1 MEKRPLDYAKA
12 SMDTMM
18 RKWEAPK
25 LPPEGRFHYHQ
36 GVFLSGMY
44 KSYEL
49 CKEEKYFDYI
59 KSWVDAV
66 ITEDGVIKQADMG
79 QFDDM
84 QPGILLYPL
93 YHCTG
98 DARYKK
104 ALDSLMAAI
113 DCYPT
118 TPEGGYFHKAD
129 LPEEMWLDG
138 LYMEGPLRAQYGEEF
153 HHPEYF
159 DEVIFQALTMQK
171 HTPRPV
177 FYIMHGPMTGK

>member
-59 KSWVDAV
+59 KSWVDPSSPKTV
-66 ITEDGVIKQADMG
+66 
-79 QFDDM
+79 
-84 QPGILLYPL
+84 
-93 YHCTG
+93 
-98 DARYKK
+98 
-104 ALDSLMAAI
+104 
-113 DCYPT
+113 
-118 TPEGGYFHKAD
+118 
-129 LPEEMWLDG
+129 
-138 LYMEGPLRAQYGEEF
+138 
-153 HHPEYF
+153 
-159 DEVIFQALTMQK
+159 
-171 HTPRPV
+171 
-177 FYIMHGPMTGK
+177 

>member
-79 QFDDM
+79 QFDVF
-84 QPGILLYPL
+84 
-93 YHCTG
+93 
-98 DARYKK
+98 
-104 ALDSLMAAI
+104 
-113 DCYPT
+113 CYIPSII
-118 TPEGGYFHKAD
+118 
-129 LPEEMWLDG
+129 
-138 LYMEGPLRAQYGEEF
+138 
-153 HHPEYF
+153 
-159 DEVIFQALTMQK
+159 V
-171 HTPRPV
+171 PV
-177 FYIMHGPMTGK
+177 MPDIRKPWTL

>member
-59 KSWVDAV
+59 KSWVDIPSIIV
-66 ITEDGVIKQADMG
+66 
-79 QFDDM
+79 
-84 QPGILLYPL
+84 
-93 YHCTG
+93 
-98 DARYKK
+98 
-104 ALDSLMAAI
+104 
-113 DCYPT
+113 
-118 TPEGGYFHKAD
+118 
-129 LPEEMWLDG
+129 
-138 LYMEGPLRAQYGEEF
+138 
-153 HHPEYF
+153 
-159 DEVIFQALTMQK
+159 
-171 HTPRPV
+171 PV
-177 FYIMHGPMTGK
+177 MPDIRKPWTL

>member
-104 ALDSLMAAI
+104 ALDSLMI
-113 DCYPT
+113 
-118 TPEGGYFHKAD
+118 E
-129 LPEEMWLDG
+129 
-138 LYMEGPLRAQYGEEF
+138 
-153 HHPEYF
+153 
-159 DEVIFQALTMQK
+159 
-171 HTPRPV
+171 
-177 FYIMHGPMTGK
+177 

>member
-79 QFDDM
+79 DRKSTRLNSSHSSISRM
-84 QPGILLYPL
+84 PSS
-93 YHCTG
+93 
-98 DARYKK
+98 A
-104 ALDSLMAAI
+104 
-113 DCYPT
+113 
-118 TPEGGYFHKAD
+118 
-129 LPEEMWLDG
+129 
-138 LYMEGPLRAQYGEEF
+138 
-153 HHPEYF
+153 
-159 DEVIFQALTMQK
+159 
-171 HTPRPV
+171 
-177 FYIMHGPMTGK
+177 

>member
-66 ITEDGVIKQADMG
+66 ITEDGVICSRV
-79 QFDDM
+79 F
-84 QPGILLYPL
+84 
-93 YHCTG
+93 
-98 DARYKK
+98 
-104 ALDSLMAAI
+104 
-113 DCYPT
+113 CYIPSII
-118 TPEGGYFHKAD
+118 
-129 LPEEMWLDG
+129 
-138 LYMEGPLRAQYGEEF
+138 
-153 HHPEYF
+153 
-159 DEVIFQALTMQK
+159 V
-171 HTPRPV
+171 PV
-177 FYIMHGPMTGK
+177 MPDIRKPWTL

>member
-79 QFDDM
+79 QFD
-84 QPGILLYPL
+84 
-93 YHCTG
+93 
-98 DARYKK
+98 RVF
-104 ALDSLMAAI
+104 
-113 DCYPT
+113 CYIPSII
-118 TPEGGYFHKAD
+118 
-129 LPEEMWLDG
+129 
-138 LYMEGPLRAQYGEEF
+138 
-153 HHPEYF
+153 
-159 DEVIFQALTMQK
+159 V
-171 HTPRPV
+171 PV
-177 FYIMHGPMTGK
+177 MPDIRKPWTL

>member
-12 SMDTMM
+12 TMDTMM
-18 RKWEAPK
+18 LQMGSPQASRPK
-25 LPPEGRFHYHQ
+25 EDSHYHQ

-93 YHCTG
+93 YHCTVMP
-98 DARYKK
+98 DIRKPWT
-104 ALDSLMAAI
+104 L
-113 DCYPT
+113 
-118 TPEGGYFHKAD
+118 
-129 LPEEMWLDG
+129 
-138 LYMEGPLRAQYGEEF
+138 
-153 HHPEYF
+153 
-159 DEVIFQALTMQK
+159 
-171 HTPRPV
+171 
-177 FYIMHGPMTGK
+177 

>member
-104 ALDSLMAAI
+104 ALDSLMAALI
-113 DCYPT
+113 VIPPLPRAAISTRLICRKKCGWMVCTWKVPCGHSMAQNLI
-118 TPEGGYFHKAD
+118 TPNI
-129 LPEEMWLDG
+129 LMRLSSR
-138 LYMEGPLRAQYGEEF
+138 L
-153 HHPEYF
+153 
-159 DEVIFQALTMQK
+159 
-171 HTPRPV
+171 
-177 FYIMHGPMTGK
+177 

>member
-79 QFDDM
+79 QSTICSRVF
-84 QPGILLYPL
+84 
-93 YHCTG
+93 
-98 DARYKK
+98 
-104 ALDSLMAAI
+104 
-113 DCYPT
+113 CYIPSII
-118 TPEGGYFHKAD
+118 
-129 LPEEMWLDG
+129 
-138 LYMEGPLRAQYGEEF
+138 
-153 HHPEYF
+153 
-159 DEVIFQALTMQK
+159 V
-171 HTPRPV
+171 PV
-177 FYIMHGPMTGK
+177 MPDIRKPWTL

>member
-113 DCYPT
+113 DRYPT

-129 LPEEMWLDG
+129 LPEEMWLDAA
-138 LYMEGPLRAQYGEEF
+138 RAVWRRI
-153 HHPEYF
+153 PSPR
-159 DEVIFQALTMQK
+159 IF
-171 HTPRPV
+171 
-177 FYIMHGPMTGK
+177 

>member
-1 MEKRPLDYAKA
+1 
-12 SMDTMM
+12 MM

-79 QFDDM
+79 QFDV
-84 QPGILLYPL
+84 QIAE
-93 YHCTG
+93 C
-98 DARYKK
+98 
-104 ALDSLMAAI
+104 SLSSAKI
-113 DCYPT
+113 NRKLET
-118 TPEGGYFHKAD
+118 TKGFC
-129 LPEEMWLDG
+129 
-138 LYMEGPLRAQYGEEF
+138 
-153 HHPEYF
+153 
-159 DEVIFQALTMQK
+159 
-171 HTPRPV
+171 V
-177 FYIMHGPMTGK
+177 FRHVMIEKNMNLWF